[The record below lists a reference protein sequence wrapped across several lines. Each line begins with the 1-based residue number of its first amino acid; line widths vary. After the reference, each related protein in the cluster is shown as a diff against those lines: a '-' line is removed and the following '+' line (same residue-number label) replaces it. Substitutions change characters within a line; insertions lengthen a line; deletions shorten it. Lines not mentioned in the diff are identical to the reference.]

1 MAELVR
7 EARAVN
13 DGLRAL
19 AVINAADSAGKDNDE
34 AAAALA
40 DADGIA
46 CLDVRVVR
54 RKAFPNAAANGRSV
68 VEQAGQ
74 DPKAA
79 TELTALV
86 TALYDGVCIS
96 E

>member
-13 DGLRAL
+13 DKLRAV
-19 AVINAADSAGKDNDE
+19 AVLNAADPAGKDNDD

-46 CLDVRVVR
+46 TQPR
-54 RKAFPNAAANGRSV
+54 
-68 VEQAGQ
+68 
-74 DPKAA
+74 
-79 TELTALV
+79 
-86 TALYDGVCIS
+86 
-96 E
+96 